1 MTAWMRNTKRCMTEQ
16 QRRKPE
22 VGRVL
27 RIPYDADSDPLA
39 GVDHSISELR
49 IEATNGSSDLPFW
62 LDDHFWMEAMRR
74 WANEHVSVHI
84 EPTRNALLHSVVL
97 HQLYMLRRVAPRW
110 RLIGYCYASDLATDT
125 QLTAVAVSPYDELRI
140 IDAIRPGR
148 NAPMQRPSA
157 DRITERIR
165 KTQEANERSIPV
177 ITWLAPDPAPV
188 PMPVQATEV
197 QAGIRS

>member
-22 VGRVL
+22 TGRVL
-27 RIPYDADSDPLA
+27 RIPYDADPEPLA
-39 GVDHSISELR
+39 GVDNSISELH

-74 WANEHVSVHI
+74 WANDPLIVHI

-110 RLIGYCYASDLATDT
+110 RLIGHCYASDLATDT
-125 QLTAVAVSPYDELRI
+125 QQTAVAVSPYDELRI

-148 NAPMQRPSA
+148 SAPAQKPNANQ
-157 DRITERIR
+157 ITERIR
-165 KTQEANERSIPV
+165 KTQEANQRSIPV
-177 ITWLAPDPAPV
+177 LIWQAADQV
-188 PMPVQATEV
+188 P
-197 QAGIRS
+197 AGIPMGAAGIQTSLRA